1 VAVVREI
8 QPLVGAGLAVAR
20 AGAGL
25 AVRLVDAGNARVG
38 PSTTAHHDRSGLA
51 ALLDRALTQSTGDA
65 HRALRDSV
73 IEGLV
78 PDEARIIAGLASREW
93 SAVVHV
99 EARRDEDVQLD
110 LRNASLIGR
119 QSGVALVTRTPF
131 YVGRLLS
138 RGLVEL
144 TPEHP
149 DRDEDYEV
157 LLAEPDVLDAVRRA
171 GRGPLGARIRRHGL
185 VLSALGNDVWAAG
198 TLEPPT

>member
-20 AGAGL
+20 ASAEL
-25 AVRLVDAGNARVG
+25 AVRLVDAGSWHSTSPAR
-38 PSTTAHHDRSGLA
+38 SQDARRGLG
-51 ALLDRALTQSTGDA
+51 ALLERALTQSTGDA
-65 HRALRDSV
+65 QRALRESV
-73 IEGLV
+73 TQGLV
-78 PDEARIIAGLASREW
+78 PDEARIIAGLAAREW
-93 SAVVHV
+93 SAAVHV
-99 EARRDEDVQLD
+99 EARRDEDLHLG

-119 QSGVALVTRTPF
+119 QSGVGLVTRTPF

-149 DRDEDYEV
+149 DRKEDYEV
-157 LLAEPDVLDAVRRA
+157 LLAEPDVLDAVRQA
-171 GRGPLGARIRRHGL
+171 GRGPLGARIRRYGL